1 MRTLALIVV
10 LAAPSLAMAQTKP
23 APKPPPPMT
32 KINIDDGDTIEAGRK
47 VPGGVIVLVDP
58 PMKHSSII
66 QIRESFADRV
76 LASSQELR

>member
-1 MRTLALIVV
+1 MRTLALIAV

-32 KINIDDGDTIEAGRK
+32 KINLDGENIDGARK
-47 VPGGVIVLVDP
+47 VPGGLIVLVDP
-58 PMKHSSII
+58 QVKHSSII